1 MLRYVFLTYIT
12 RYEAYVFQ
20 DFELFDE
27 LCNEKRFIKQ
37 PAGGLGELRHGLGD
51 GLFTARFGEHNWEV
65 AHRVLVPVFGP
76 LAISKMF
83 DGTDPSH
90 SFLGRLTLLST
101 LLSSAHLLA

>member
-1 MLRYVFLTYIT
+1 MLEYVLFAFIT
-12 RYEAYVFQ
+12 RYQAHAFQ

-27 LCNEKRFIKQ
+27 LCDEKRFTKH

-51 GLFTARFGEHNWEV
+51 GLFTAKYGEHNWEV

-83 DGTDPSH
+83 DGIDHSH
-90 SFLGRLTLLST
+90 NL
-101 LLSSAHLLA
+101 